1 MSSKKTSVIILIGM
15 MGSGKSTVGLRLAQY
30 LGFKFIDTDEMIVNT
45 ENSSIIN
52 IFKNKGENYF
62 RDLETNLLDKLD
74 KIEKNNVV
82 IATGGGLPIYNNN
95 MKKLMKIGSTVYLS
109 ITPSE
114 IYFRLKDLKD
124 RPLLPNK
131 ISSIEKL
138 LKSRESTY
146 VLSSYQFDCTG
157 KKVEELVKEI
167 VNKLNF

>member
-1 MSSKKTSVIILIGM
+1 MSSNKTSVIILVGM
-15 MGSGKSTVGLRLAQY
+15 MGSGKSTLGLRLARY

-52 IFKNKGENYF
+52 IFKNKGESFF
-62 RDLETNLLDKLD
+62 RDLETNLLD

-95 MKKLMKIGSTVYLS
+95 MKKLMKMGSTVYLS

-131 ISSIEKL
+131 ISSIEEL

-146 VLSSYQFDCTG
+146 DLASYQFDCTG

-167 VNKLNF
+167 VNKLNL